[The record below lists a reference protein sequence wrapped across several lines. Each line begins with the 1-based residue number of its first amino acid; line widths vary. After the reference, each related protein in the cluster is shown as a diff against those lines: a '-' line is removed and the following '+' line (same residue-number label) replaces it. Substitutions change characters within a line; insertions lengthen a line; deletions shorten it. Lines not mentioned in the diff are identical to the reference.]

1 MTELDKF
8 LEGTNPYEKQMGNRL
23 KGYVNALAEDNIDI
37 VQSEDLIDEDALAF
51 LYMLKTVLEPENFDF
66 YLKVVS
72 LSAKN
77 EDFGTALFYLEEAL
91 KKGFKD
97 TDKLH
102 SLEHT
107 ALLRI
112 DPKFNEM
119 VSKYLK
125 DARYQ
130 VKEK

>member
-1 MTELDKF
+1 
-8 LEGTNPYEKQMGNRL
+8 MGNRL
-23 KGYVNALAEDNIDI
+23 LGFVNALAADNIEM
-37 VQSEDLIDEDALAF
+37 VQTNEVIDQDALAF
-51 LYMLKTVLEPENFDF
+51 LYMLKTILEPNNFEF
-66 YLKVVS
+66 YLKTVS

-97 TDKLH
+97 KEKLYG
-102 SLEHT
+102 LEHT

-112 DPKFNEM
+112 TPEFNTL

-125 DARYQ
+125 DALYDII
-130 VKEK
+130 EEE